1 MTTQINGIESD
12 YLTALNSLDEDD
24 QDAVIKYIGKLNH
37 QIMGLKNQVKHLQ
50 RELCKYK
57 TYYTN

>member
-1 MTTQINGIESD
+1 MTTQINGIEAD
-12 YLTALNSLDEDD
+12 YLAVLNSLDEYD

-37 QIMGLKNQVKHLQ
+37 EIMGLKNQVRHLQ
-50 RELCKYK
+50 MKLSKYK